1 MADTKVDGYLTSYEQ
16 IQSNHQKYADRFEDA
31 NAELVN
37 SETFLSLLVAEMTHQ
52 DPLEPTSNT
61 EFVSQMA
68 QFTQLSYAQD
78 SSTYAKA
85 NYAASLVGKTATASK
100 MDGANQVTKTGV
112 VESVTK
118 SGKTY
123 IVNFGGESFDIS
135 KVTGVTD
142 SKNDSTDGVI
152 STGSNLGDM
161 ISRASMMIGMQATV
175 KASTESGDV
184 VDSGVIDSIQV
195 KNGEIYIVIGDIS
208 YKLSDTVEVKY
219 PEIGAAAPEQG
230 GTATDTETDDA
241 ADEVQGADT
250 AANSGQQYTEAEQA
264 VADAIDDMVNEML
277 EELKADAE
285 VENDLADLEEL
296 DAIEDLEDITD
307 ETQDVI

>member
-1 MADTKVDGYLTSYEQ
+1 MADTTISKYLTSYEQ
-16 IQSNHQKYADRFEDA
+16 IQSNHEKYADRFSDA
-31 NAELVN
+31 NAEIVN
-37 SETFLSLLVAEMTHQ
+37 SDTFLSLLVAEMTNQ

-100 MDGANQVTKTGV
+100 MDGAQQVTKTGV

-123 IVNFGGESFDIS
+123 IVNIGGESFDIS
-135 KVTGVTD
+135 KVTGVQDTVTDNDTGSTD
-142 SKNDSTDGVI
+142 SIVP
-152 STGSNLGDM
+152 TGNNLGDM
-161 ISRASMMIGMQATV
+161 ISRASMMIGMHATV
-175 KASTESGDV
+175 NATTEAGAV
-184 VDSGVIDSIQV
+184 VDAGTIDAIQV

-219 PEIGAAAPEQG
+219 PEYSYEEPEQD
-230 GTATDTETDDA
+230 TDTSTEA
-241 ADEVQGADT
+241 VEGADAIDT
-250 AANSGQQYTEAEQA
+250 GTENTLTEAEQA
-264 VADAIDDMVNEML
+264 VSDAIDNMVEEMY
-277 EELKADAE
+277 EQLKADAE
-285 VENDLADLEEL
+285 QEQDLADLE
-296 DAIEDLEDITD
+296 DIEDIT
-307 ETQDVI
+307 ETVETTEDV